1 MNQVNKRENYC
12 GYPMGE
18 DGRKMLADMSHHHAP
33 VTDWTLELLDIQPD
47 EIVLEI
53 GCGGGH
59 ALKRAAC
66 RITSGKLYGVDY
78 SETAVLAAKEENA
91 ENIAGGSLTVIEASV
106 SRLPFPDHTF
116 DKVYSIESYFFWP
129 DLEQDF
135 KEILRVLNPGGKVY
149 ITGCVHWRDGLS
161 EEEKAHLSSMNMRN
175 LSFAEFGELLTA
187 AGYQD
192 VHIHGKEGRE
202 WICGEGTKAE

>member
-91 ENIAGGSLTVIEASV
+91 ENIAGAASLLSKPV
-106 SRLPFPDHTF
+106 FPGFLFRIIHLIR
-116 DKVYSIESYFFWP
+116 SI
-129 DLEQDF
+129 L
-135 KEILRVLNPGGKVY
+135 LRA
-149 ITGCVHWRDGLS
+149 IFSGLIWNRIS
-161 EEEKAHLSSMNMRN
+161 KR
-175 LSFAEFGELLTA
+175 F
-187 AGYQD
+187 
-192 VHIHGKEGRE
+192 
-202 WICGEGTKAE
+202 